1 LVEDDGD
8 SALGTAVAES
18 SPCVVVVDTAD
29 GSVAVSPAATAVLD
43 TGEDD
48 RLDELD
54 SMEEAND
61 TESSLSL

>member
-1 LVEDDGD
+1 LVEDDDGD
-8 SALGTAVAES
+8 SALGAVAES
-18 SPCVVVVDTAD
+18 SPCALDDEAG
-29 GSVAVSPAATAVLD
+29 GSVTVRPTAAAVLE
-43 TGEDD
+43 TGDED